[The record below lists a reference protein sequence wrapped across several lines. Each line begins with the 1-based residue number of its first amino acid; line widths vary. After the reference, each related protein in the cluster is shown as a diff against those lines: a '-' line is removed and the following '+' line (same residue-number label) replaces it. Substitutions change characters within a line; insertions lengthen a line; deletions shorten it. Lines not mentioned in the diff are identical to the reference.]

1 MDSLIWIGAAVSMAG
16 VAGLGW
22 CILHVLK
29 LRRLALEDSE
39 MRKRMQ
45 KAVVIN
51 FAALAVSTLG
61 LMLVVLGIFLA

>member
-1 MDSLIWIGAAVSMAG
+1 MDSLIWIGAAISLAG

-22 CILHVLK
+22 CIWHVLK
-29 LRRLALEDSE
+29 LRRLALDDSE

>member
-1 MDSLIWIGAAVSMAG
+1 MDSLIWIGAAISMAG